1 MRENIHTKYWL
12 AFYTRPRH
20 EFTAR
25 SEILHM
31 GLEVYLP
38 VITLVKKWSDRKKKV
53 TEPLFKSYIFAYCDE
68 TERYRILQSKSIVT
82 TVFHN
87 GKPAHVPDWQIEG
100 IKRMLDGNREVKIVD
115 GIKKGARVKI
125 NNGPFEGLEGII
137 FTGVNNEKYV
147 AVSIDLLNRSVITK
161 LPIKDIELSK
171 AI

>member
-1 MRENIHTKYWL
+1 
-12 AFYTRPRH
+12 
-20 EFTAR
+20 
-25 SEILHM
+25 M

>member
-1 MRENIHTKYWL
+1 
-12 AFYTRPRH
+12 
-20 EFTAR
+20 
-25 SEILHM
+25 M
-31 GLEVYLP
+31 GIDVYLP

-87 GKPAHVPDWQIEG
+87 GKPAHVPDWQIDG

-125 NNGPFEGLEGII
+125 NNGPFEGIEGII
-137 FTGVNNEKYV
+137 FTGINSEKYV
-147 AVSIDLLNRSVITK
+147 AVSIDFLNRSVIAK
-161 LPIKDIELSK
+161 LPVKDIELLK
-171 AI
+171 AM

>member
-1 MRENIHTKYWL
+1 MRENIHTKYWI

-31 GLEVYLP
+31 GIDVYLP

-53 TEPLFKSYIFAYCDE
+53 TEPLFKSFIFAYCDE
-68 TERYRILQSKSIVT
+68 TERYRILQIKSIVT

-87 GKPAHVPDWQIEG
+87 GKPAHVPDWQIDG
-100 IKRMLDGNREVKIVD
+100 VKRMLDGNREVKIVD

-125 NNGPFEGLEGII
+125 NNGPFEGIEGII
-137 FTGVNNEKYV
+137 FTGINSEKYV
-147 AVSIDLLNRSVITK
+147 AVSIDFLNRSVIAK
-161 LPIKDIELSK
+161 LPVKDIELLK
-171 AI
+171 AM

>member
-1 MRENIHTKYWL
+1 
-12 AFYTRPRH
+12 
-20 EFTAR
+20 
-25 SEILHM
+25 M

-87 GKPAHVPDWQIEG
+87 GKPAHVTDWQIEG